1 MSRLI
6 SLSVLAILALSGICE
21 ARKKVPFP
29 CLSVSE
35 ARNYVGSERCIT
47 GTVMAVEEGEKGTVF
62 LTFCRDKGDCPFS
75 VVVFPADL
83 KKMGD
88 IHLLEGRQVEMIGTI
103 QQHDGRAE
111 IVLRHTQQLGESAY
125 VLIPRV
131 PTEYDVEKV
140 GHGRAGS
147 IRKAKASR
155 KKAKRQG
162 EPTSIDDPNEP
173 Q

>member
-6 SLSVLAILALSGICE
+6 SLSVLAILALSVIGN
-21 ARKKVPFP
+21 ARKTAPFP

-35 ARNYVGSERCIT
+35 ASNYVGSERCIT
-47 GTVMAVEEGEKGTVF
+47 GTVMGVEEGEKGTTS
-62 LTFCRDKGDCPFS
+62 LTFCRDKKACPFS
-75 VVVFPADL
+75 AVVFSTDL

-88 IHLLEGRQVEMIGTI
+88 IHLLEGRQVEIMGTI

-111 IVLRHTQQLGESAY
+111 IVLKHTQQLGESAY
-125 VLIPRV
+125 VVIPRV

-147 IRKAKASR
+147 IRRAKASR
-155 KKAKRQG
+155 RKAKRQG
-162 EPTSIDDPNEP
+162 EPISIEDPTEP
-173 Q
+173 